1 MLTKYD
7 RALIYFLLLSVLF
20 TFLGTIWVAH
30 SVGKPDEVVVS
41 ANGEVAA
48 RFSLQGQ
55 SQFKIRGPLGDSE
68 INITNGKV
76 KMVSSS
82 CVQKVCVHKGYIEKP
97 GECIVCAPNGIVV
110 KIVSKSET
118 ERLDA
123 ISK

>member
-20 TFLGTIWVAH
+20 TFFGTVWVAR

-41 ANGEVAA
+41 ANGEVTA

-68 INITNGKV
+68 INIAKGRVKV
-76 KMVSSS
+76 VSSP
-82 CVQKVCVHKGYIEKP
+82 CVQKVCVYRGYIEKS

-110 KIVSKSET
+110 KIVGESET

-123 ISK
+123 VSK

>member
-20 TFLGTIWVAH
+20 TFFGTIWVAR

-41 ANGEVAA
+41 ANGEVTA

-55 SQFKIRGPLGDSE
+55 SQFRIRGPLGDSE
-68 INITNGKV
+68 INITNGRVKV
-76 KMVSSS
+76 VSSP
-82 CVQKVCVHKGYIEKP
+82 CVQKVCVHKGYIDKP
-97 GECIVCAPNGIVV
+97 GEWIVCAPNRIVV
-110 KIVSKSET
+110 KIVSEAET